1 MPINDPGAL
10 LKRLAQEPNESA
22 WLEFK
27 HNNSSPDMIG
37 QWASACANAAILAGK
52 ERAFIVFGVDNKS
65 RALVGTNVNLVEMK
79 KGGENFA
86 NWISR
91 MIEPRLMM
99 DFCDFKHEGKHF
111 SIISIEATYDRPV
124 RFSGTEYIRIG
135 ENVKKLSEFPEYERA
150 LWLATGRRKFESATA
165 LAHQSP
171 EAVAR
176 LLDIDVYYKLLKE
189 EVPKNQDEILRRLCG
204 AGFIIDNMEGG
215 FDITNLGAILFAK
228 EISNFSSI
236 ESKSVRVVKYVGK
249 DKSKSDDEV
258 EGTKGYAVGFS
269 GLIKFIV
276 GKLPKEEKY
285 TNGIRSMKSVYPEDA
300 IREVIANALIHQDFT
315 ITGAGPV
322 IEIYSDRLEV
332 INPGNSL
339 IDIDRIIDERRS
351 RNEKLAST
359 MRLLGLCEERGGGL
373 DKAIIQIEQMNLPAP
388 DFHASQNSM
397 RVVLFGPRPFKEL
410 SKAEKIRAC
419 FFHCVL
425 RWLMNDYMSNTT
437 LRQRFSLADDDYQ
450 AVSAVISEAVELKR
464 IVPAEPNQGR
474 RNARYVPPWART
486 GAS

>member
-1 MPINDPGAL
+1 MPINDPSAL
-10 LKRLAQEPNESA
+10 LKRLAQEPNESG

-37 QWASACANAAILAGK
+37 EWASACANAAILAGK

-65 RALVGTNVNLVEMK
+65 RELVGTTVNLAEMK
-79 KGGENFA
+79 KGGENLT
-86 NWISR
+86 NWINR

-99 DFCDFKHEGKHF
+99 EFCDFEYQGKYF
-111 SIISIEATYDRPV
+111 SIIVIEPTYDRSV
-124 RFSGTEYIRIG
+124 RFSGVEYIRIG
-135 ENVKKLSEFPEYERA
+135 ENVKKLSGFPEHERA
-150 LWLATGRRKFESATA
+150 LWFATGRRKFESATA
-165 LAHQSP
+165 LAHQSS

-176 LLDIDVYYKLLKE
+176 LLDIEAYYKLLKE
-189 EVPKNQDEILRRLCG
+189 EVPKNQDEILRRLSA
-204 AGFIIDNMEGG
+204 AGFIVDDLEDGY
-215 FDITNLGAILFAK
+215 DITNLGAILFAK
-228 EISNFSSI
+228 EISNFPSI
-236 ESKSVRVVKYVGK
+236 AAKSVRVVKYVGK
-249 DKSKSDDEV
+249 DKSQSDDEV

-332 INPGNSL
+332 TNPGNSL

-351 RNEKLAST
+351 RNERLAST

-373 DKAIIQIEQMNLPAP
+373 DKAIIQIEKMNLPAP
-388 DFHASQNSM
+388 DFHTSQNSM
-397 RVVLFGPRPFKEL
+397 RVVLFGPRPFNEL

-437 LRQRFSLADDDYQ
+437 LRQRFSLDDGDYQ
-450 AVSAVISEAVELKR
+450 AVSSVISEAVRLKR

-486 GAS
+486 AAS